1 MNKTR
6 STGNTDAVLL
16 DRKTLYEYLNCGRQT
31 AERIAEEAGAVRK
44 FGRTVRFFKPAIDRF
59 LEDQGGKQAM
69 K

>member
-16 DRKTLYEYLNCGRQT
+16 DQATLYQYLNCGRQT
-31 AERIAEEAGAVRK
+31 AKRIAEEAGAVQK
-44 FGRTVRFFKPAIDRF
+44 FGRTVRYYKPAIDAYLANRCS
-59 LEDQGGKQAM
+59 EQAV